1 LSLVGSFSSMSTP
14 DLIQWARTARRGGAI
29 TARNPADNVERKIH
43 LHDGQIVACSSND
56 PRDYYGN
63 YILKLGYCSEE
74 DVNRAL
80 AIQRE
85 TGVMVARILVM
96 VEKISKE
103 DAVATL
109 TEKTIDNI
117 CDIFLWETGDFV
129 YEHEEIAPAQLI
141 EISIDPISVALEGVR
156 RVDGWNRLRTRF
168 HPETVLEPTGLPL
181 PAGGQFT
188 NLRVARAVLA
198 SWDGERTLDDV
209 CRELPFSRYL
219 VLEACS
225 DLDAAGTVRASDR
238 ATEVGRERRVQAKMA
253 EALAAQKQGNLAAA
267 VQILE
272 GLEALHRDV
281 PGLAEALARAKDGFK
296 HSVYETAFRR
306 EDVPV
311 VAIGSAALERLKL
324 TPSDGF
330 VVSRIDGRLSVA
342 EVIRISSLNEM
353 DALRSLKRLL
363 EAKVIDFPSRRR
375 R

>member
-1 LSLVGSFSSMSTP
+1 MP
-14 DLIQWARTARRGGAI
+14 DLIQWARTARRGGVI
-29 TARNPADNVERKIH
+29 TTRNPADNSERRIY
-43 LHDGQIVACSSND
+43 LHDGQIVACASND

-117 CDIFLWETGDFV
+117 CDVFLWETGGFV
-129 YEHEEIAPAQLI
+129 YEHEELTPRQFI

-168 HPETVLEPTGLPL
+168 HPEMVLEATGVPF
-181 PAGGQFT
+181 PAAAHFA

-198 SWDGERTLDDV
+198 LWDGERTVEDV

-225 DLDAAGTVRASDR
+225 DLAAAGAVRAGDR
-238 ATEVGRERRVQAKMA
+238 ATEATPKRRAETKFS
-253 EALAAQKQGNLAAA
+253 EALAAEKQGNFGAA

-272 GLEALHRDV
+272 GLEAVQRDT
-281 PGLAEALARAKDGFK
+281 PGLAEALPRVRDRFK
-296 HSVYETAFRR
+296 RNVYETAFRR

-311 VAIGSAALERLKL
+311 VAIGTGALERLKL

-330 VVSRIDGRLSVA
+330 VVSRIDGRLNVG
-342 EVIRISSLNEM
+342 EVIRISSLSEM

-363 EAKVIDFPSRRR
+363 EAKVIDFPSRRPR
-375 R
+375 